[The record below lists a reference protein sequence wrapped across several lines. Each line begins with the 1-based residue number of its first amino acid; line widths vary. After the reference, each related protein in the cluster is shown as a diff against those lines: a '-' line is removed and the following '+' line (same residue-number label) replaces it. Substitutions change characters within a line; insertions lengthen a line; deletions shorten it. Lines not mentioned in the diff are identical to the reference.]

1 MNDVQIFA
9 LLQFWMYKLY
19 VSYSNPY
26 TQYGIFQIFLQQFLN
41 LGKKKKKQIV
51 FWRKRVFEEGSGTLK
66 YSCALIKSL
75 R

>member
-26 TQYGIFQIFLQQFLN
+26 TQYGIFQIFLQQFL
-41 LGKKKKKQIV
+41 I
-51 FWRKRVFEEGSGTLK
+51 
-66 YSCALIKSL
+66 
-75 R
+75 